1 MAKLPQEICDQVAA
15 LSSDDTE
22 GVPDFKR
29 AGLATISRAWQMAF
43 ERQTFKRIRLE
54 STDLESFEKI
64 VTDHR
69 RHFLENLDYS
79 IVLPTYSD
87 GARGL
92 FEGGPDRLTNDEAF
106 TAAIHGLFRFL
117 QTWNERDDGTIQFR
131 IEAVHSPAD
140 ESRVCRPGPLDVTQ
154 FCRYQYSYVR
164 LLRPEELPEISII
177 SAFRTQ
183 SMPRALDP
191 RVPIDIAVKLPNLQ
205 DTYWHIR
212 DSERR
217 YPALRR
223 RNRHELAQRV
233 RDVMPKVSVLQSLS
247 IFMQHGLL
255 TNHSWHP
262 ADLRLNQSA
271 LDPLSSA
278 LREATSSWEAMRR
291 LSITGTIDE
300 SLFWPS
306 PALPIVDPFWQG
318 LKCLDI
324 QFDMTTPIGGWYFR
338 APTDVEIPPPT
349 GPPSNTKMPPG
360 YDNSEEEDVM
370 AARQF
375 STSDNV
381 RLSGYPAKIFR
392 SVPDE
397 TRLVPLIRAFGQAC
411 SQIPGLRV
419 AALRTLIPMPVYVH
433 QGRQVHAQGIWGVW
447 ILAPGSLPLES
458 RQQVDP
464 MMFQDVQKRRLF
476 WDVKDWRPDED
487 LRALLG
493 SVGQDRYGPALVER
507 YVDSWATVQQIISKE
522 RLQRAKMSR

>member
-1 MAKLPQEICDQVAA
+1 MARLPQEICDQVAA
-15 LSSDDTE
+15 LSSDDTG

-29 AGLATISRAWQMAF
+29 AGLATISRTWQMAF
-43 ERQTFKRIRLE
+43 ERQTFKRIRLK
-54 STDLESFEKI
+54 STELESFEQI
-64 VTDHR
+64 VTGHR

-92 FEGGPDRLTNDEAF
+92 FERGPDRLTNDEAF
-106 TAAIHGLFRFL
+106 TAAIHGLFRIL

-131 IEAVHSPAD
+131 IEAVYSPAD
-140 ESRVCRPGPLDVTQ
+140 ESR

-164 LLRPEELPEISII
+164 LLRPEELPEISVI
-177 SAFRTQ
+177 SAFRTR

-278 LREATSSWEAMRR
+278 LREATSSWQAMRR

-381 RLSGYPAKIFR
+381 
-392 SVPDE
+392 
-397 TRLVPLIRAFGQAC
+397 
-411 SQIPGLRV
+411 
-419 AALRTLIPMPVYVH
+419 
-433 QGRQVHAQGIWGVW
+433 
-447 ILAPGSLPLES
+447 
-458 RQQVDP
+458 DP
-464 MMFQDVQKRRLF
+464 MMFQDVQQRRLF

-487 LRALLG
+487 LRALFR

-507 YVDSWATVQQIISKE
+507 NILFIVTSN
-522 RLQRAKMSR
+522 